1 MVARALILVVGDEE
15 PIRQLASLYLEK
27 EGFQVAC
34 AADGPEAIE
43 MAQRQRLAVPRGTGE
58 DERSAGCADTARF
71 TFFQNFPPPRGAE
84 NLPAGGLVGT
94 APED

>member
-1 MVARALILVVGDEE
+1 MAARALILVVDDEE

-43 MAQRQRLAVPRGTGE
+43 LAHRQRSAVPPATDE
-58 DERSAGCADTARF
+58 DTRSAWC
-71 TFFQNFPPPRGAE
+71 
-84 NLPAGGLVGT
+84 
-94 APED
+94 

>member
-1 MVARALILVVGDEE
+1 MAARALILVVDDEE

-43 MAQRQRLAVPRGTGE
+43 LAHRQRPPVPPATGE
-58 DERSAGCADTARF
+58 GISS
-71 TFFQNFPPPRGAE
+71 
-84 NLPAGGLVGT
+84 
-94 APED
+94 

>member
-1 MVARALILVVGDEE
+1 VAARALILVVDDEE
-15 PIRQLASLYLEK
+15 PMRQLASLYLEK

-43 MAQRQRLAVPRGTGE
+43 LAHRQRPALRKARGVC
-58 DERSAGCADTARF
+58 RHRALH
-71 TFFQNFPPPRGAE
+71 FPSELPAPRGAE
-84 NLPAGGLVGT
+84 KLPAGRPACRQAGT

>member
-1 MVARALILVVGDEE
+1 VAARALILVVDDEE

-43 MAQRQRLAVPRGTGE
+43 LAHRQRPPVPPATGE
-58 DERSAGCADTARF
+58 GISS
-71 TFFQNFPPPRGAE
+71 
-84 NLPAGGLVGT
+84 
-94 APED
+94 